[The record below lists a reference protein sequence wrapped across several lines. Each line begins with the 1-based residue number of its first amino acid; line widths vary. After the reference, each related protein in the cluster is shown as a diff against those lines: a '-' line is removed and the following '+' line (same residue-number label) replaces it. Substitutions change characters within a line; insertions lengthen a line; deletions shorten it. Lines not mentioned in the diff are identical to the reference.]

1 MELKEK
7 LEELLNEDVR
17 EVNEYFCNGEFLDDC
32 NNYFEKNAPV
42 EVLDYLTD
50 AFYTIDIDYR
60 DTEEFADAVK
70 GALLKALQM
79 VTPKTVYCPIK
90 GDQITGIDCLVV
102 CDVVDRLLKPTV
114 IPKDIVW
121 KEEMREICKACKYHD
136 DIK

>member
-60 DTEEFADAVK
+60 DTEGFADAVK
-70 GALLKALQM
+70 RALLKALQM
-79 VTPKTVYCPIK
+79 VTPKTVYCPVIE
-90 GDQITGIDCLVV
+90 GQINGTLCLEITGVA
-102 CDVVDRLLKPTV
+102 DREINQRIL
-114 IPKDIVW
+114 PKHIIW
-121 KEEMREICKACKYHD
+121 NEKKREICKACKYHD